1 MITITMELIDGKA
14 VITNSDKVKRIDD
27 HDELLK
33 FLEEQV
39 DSLRAYLGVEEVNSQ
54 QPRLDER
61 QKKIIPKFAHEFIQ
75 EGIDSGSDYFTIIIC
90 ADSFANAKPQ
100 EKFSKWLR
108 GNSDLFIQALLNGY
122 EVGGTVEEVAEG

>member
-1 MITITMELIDGKA
+1 MSKYVIELDTVSKG
-14 VITNSDKVKRIDD
+14 VILNTENNKYVALIETKRPDLGFEELQSILDKVNNQ
-27 HDELLK
+27 HT
-33 FLEEQV
+33 Q
-39 DSLRAYLGVEEVNSQ
+39 
-54 QPRLDER
+54 LDER

-75 EGIDSGSDYFTIIIC
+75 EGIDSGADYFTIIIC

-122 EVGGTVEEVAEG
+122 EVEGTVEEVAEG